1 MSERNERG
9 IEVKNT
15 HGNQGKLSFLRIYKS
30 TPTGRLIVAE
40 LEMNRYDPLRYL
52 QRIVN
57 SSKYLDDLSQQLRQH
72 LNCEANPEGELTLED
87 FEYLQNEYGLKVQ
100 IC

>member
-1 MSERNERG
+1 MNRN
-9 IEVKNT
+9 IKVSNT
-15 HGNQGKLSFLRIYKS
+15 NGSSKGKLSHVRIYKN
-30 TPTGRLIVAE
+30 GNLVADV
-40 LEMNRYDPLRYL
+40 EMNQRDPLSYL

-57 SSKYLDDLSQQLRQH
+57 SSKYLDELSDQLRDH
-72 LNCEANPEGELTLED
+72 LSCEANPEGELTLED